1 MIKTE
6 KHSLYLCHMTILLQ
20 KSTLNLA
27 ILQKYKIKYHYVL
40 YSELLMVFLL
50 LVVEMQ
56 KKNHQGFDQ
65 DSAVNQTTIII
76 VCCPYMKVNNTFK

>member
-6 KHSLYLCHMTILLQ
+6 KYSLYLCHMTILLQ
-20 KSTLNLA
+20 KSILNLA
-27 ILQKYKIKYHYVL
+27 ISKKYKTKYHYVL
-40 YSELLMVFLL
+40 YSELLMVFLQ
-50 LVVEMQ
+50 LVVEIQ

-76 VCCPYMKVNNTFK
+76 VCSPYMKVDNTNI